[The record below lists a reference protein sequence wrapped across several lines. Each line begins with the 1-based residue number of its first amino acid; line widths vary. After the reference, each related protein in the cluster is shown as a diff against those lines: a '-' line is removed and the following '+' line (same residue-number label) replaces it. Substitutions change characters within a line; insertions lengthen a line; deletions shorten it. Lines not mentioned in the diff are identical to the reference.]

1 MTKLIIL
8 LLLISMNVYA
18 EETVIQP
25 DAKIPVT
32 VRFLDG
38 VYTEDQFELVF
49 VVENGLKYHT
59 VSIEEECTVEFD
71 PNQKFG
77 FQDYPTPPKTF
88 KRALKDRNGFISFF
102 PGREKAYIRYYT
114 FARLWGAQ
122 CHISSLIIEEPDLF
136 HRMLG
141 YGKEETYNKQ

>member
-1 MTKLIIL
+1 MNKLIIL
-8 LLLISMNVYA
+8 LMLVSVNIYA
-18 EETVIQP
+18 DEIKP
-25 DAKIPVT
+25 DTKVPVT

-49 VVENGLKYHT
+49 VVENGLKYST
-59 VSIEEECTVEFD
+59 VMIEEECTVEFD

-122 CHISSLIIEEPDLF
+122 CHISSLIIEEPDLL

-141 YGKEETYNKQ
+141 YGKEEKYE